1 MRRPRRRRRQVALHM
16 GLGHVDINVSTA
28 GQSHFRGAGRVSTA
42 LAALQRSGSRQQL
55 RAMAHSSNWLTG
67 LIEFTN
73 QFQNLFVQAQILRR
87 TAARYHQRV
96 IVAGLDLVEIDNGEG
111 VASLDLL
118 TRGNGGLEALRGV
131 QSPGVGAFLCFCR

>member
-1 MRRPRRRRRQVALHM
+1 M
-16 GLGHVDINVSTA
+16 GLCHVDINVGTA

-73 QFQNLFVQAQILRR
+73 QFQNLFVQPQVFRSSA
-87 TAARYHQRV
+87 TWYHQRV
-96 IVAGLDLVEIDNGEG
+96 IVTGPDFVEIEIQGE
-111 VASLDLL
+111 
-118 TRGNGGLEALRGV
+118 
-131 QSPGVGAFLCFCR
+131 